1 MLTVTAKNHAALFPR
16 FEAKFS
22 SSKENLTTKSGRESA
37 PRVAAEAVGQPAA
50 KRLFGIR
57 DDVAWAD

>member
-22 SSKENLTTKSGRESA
+22 SSKENLTTKSGSVKSTRTSFCEAAIHLRKAELLSEEWGA
-37 PRVAAEAVGQPAA
+37 P
-50 KRLFGIR
+50 
-57 DDVAWAD
+57 